1 MKIPLFPRF
10 SFFVLI
16 AFLSVGAIAKK
27 QDPILKTQTD
37 PVDYREKQKEERE
50 GKKGPPVPTIELFP
64 RQRFLVEGPV
74 DKTKRPPV
82 SQRKAETEL
91 WLEEEEG
98 EEGDEFED
106 EFKLELETDDMWE
119 APEGHEEGVS

>member
-1 MKIPLFPRF
+1 MKISLFPRF
-10 SFFVLI
+10 SFFVLV

-74 DKTKRPPV
+74 QKTKRPSV
-82 SQRKAETEL
+82 SREKAETEL
-91 WLEEEEG
+91 WLEEDEG
-98 EEGDEFED
+98 EESD
-106 EFKLELETDDMWE
+106 EFKLEVETDDTWE
-119 APEGHEEGVS
+119 AQKNHKEGVHIT